1 MGAEAPSLLAGLL
14 YDRDGD
20 RLTPTHAVKK
30 GKRYR
35 YYVSTALI
43 TGDRSEHPNGRR
55 IPAGDIE
62 GLTLDRLRALFAS
75 GKEIGDAVAP
85 LGLDASTQQALLER
99 STLLAQR
106 WISLSSLELRELVH
120 CVVQR
125 IEVGDAQISIQ
136 LDRMAIVS
144 RLMPKTARKS
154 TVRMPAVDCLILS
167 IAANLRRAGKGVRL
181 VIGDGA
187 ANAVDDGLAAL
198 IARAMATRDMFLSG
212 GDDSIDA
219 MAARL
224 GVRRDHLAVLV
235 RLSYL
240 APEIVRA
247 ILAGQQPRRAD
258 ADAARRAVQKP
269 AARLAGAAAGS
280 GLSAELKARP
290 TQPSRSTSD
299 GSKTGHRD
307 TCPVGAPQGL
317 DFRLWRPAAATPARQ
332 AADMSEEFRR
342 TRKLIRYCKMVQ
354 LAGCA
359 RSPAA
364 NSSPHANSLL
374 TGKITG
380 NFEKIGRFPEK

>member
-1 MGAEAPSLLAGLL
+1 MVAWAQAHETAEVYYGIARLPRDLIDHQVVDFADLLAARIINLS
-14 YDRDGD
+14 
-20 RLTPTHAVKK
+20 P
-30 GKRYR
+30 
-35 YYVSTALI
+35 
-43 TGDRSEHPNGRR
+43 GDRSEHPNGRR

-85 LGLDASTQQALLER
+85 LELDASTQQALLER

-106 WISLSSLELRELVH
+106 WISLSSLELRELMH

-154 TVRMPAVDCLILS
+154 TAVDCLILS
-167 IAANLRRAGKGVRL
+167 ITANLRRAGKGVRL
-181 VIGDGA
+181 LIGDGA

-198 IARAMATRDMFLSG
+198 IARAIATRDMFLSG

-240 APEIVRA
+240 SPEIVRG
-247 ILAGQQPRRAD
+247 ILAGQHPLELTPTRLVALSRNLPHDWREQRR
-258 ADAARRAVQKP
+258 VLGFP
-269 AARLAGAAAGS
+269 
-280 GLSAELKARP
+280 
-290 TQPSRSTSD
+290 PS
-299 GSKTGHRD
+299 
-307 TCPVGAPQGL
+307 
-317 DFRLWRPAAATPARQ
+317 
-332 AADMSEEFRR
+332 
-342 TRKLIRYCKMVQ
+342 
-354 LAGCA
+354 
-359 RSPAA
+359 
-364 NSSPHANSLL
+364 
-374 TGKITG
+374 
-380 NFEKIGRFPEK
+380 